1 MKYLKLYESYKN
13 EKWILGINENI
24 FDKIEDLVKGKSE
37 KGKIIEELL
46 KKNEIPQKGSAYAIH
61 FLGGSEP
68 GKQELS
74 HPFDYLHYTPGI
86 ATIDEEGVLILTDE
100 KSKELKVPDTLS
112 FLAVIEKNSIAKNW
126 TFGLKQGCS
135 VLKMDYTFNLVEEK
149 PTLTQTKSMYSI
161 PQQKWNQVKE
171 AEVVELDEDIKEFDE
186 EDIMSFKNPINM
198 ITLQEWVDKL
208 NQTGWIKKEKKY
220 FLQYIKDQKSE

>member
-1 MKYLKLYESYKN
+1 MKYLKLYESYKS
-13 EKWILGINENI
+13 EKWILKVNENI

-37 KGKIIEELL
+37 KGKIVEELL
-46 KKNEIPQKGSAYAIH
+46 KKNNIPQKGSAYAIH

-68 GKQELS
+68 GKEEKS
-74 HPFDYLHYTPGI
+74 HPFDYLQYTTDVANI
-86 ATIDEEGVLILTDE
+86 TAEGVLVITDE

-112 FLAVIEKNSIAKNW
+112 FLSVIEKETIVKNW

-135 VLKMDYTFNLVEEK
+135 VLKMDYVFNLAENK
-149 PTLTQTKSMYSI
+149 PTLTQTRFMYSI

-171 AEVVELDEDIKEFDE
+171 AEIVELDEDIKEFSE
-186 EDIMSFKNPINM
+186 EDIISFKTPISM

-208 NQTGWIKKEKKY
+208 NQTGWVKKDTKY
-220 FLQYIKDQKSE
+220 FLEYIPSAK